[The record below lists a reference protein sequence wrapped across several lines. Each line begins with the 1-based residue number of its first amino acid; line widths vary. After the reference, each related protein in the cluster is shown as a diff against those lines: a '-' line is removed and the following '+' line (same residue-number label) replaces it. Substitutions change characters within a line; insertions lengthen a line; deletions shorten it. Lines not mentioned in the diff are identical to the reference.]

1 MTVHCSTTMASYVVV
16 TLWST
21 PSVPSWK
28 MKTLSTDLGCKSVE
42 NGEEGH
48 EGVYRMEGVCFSG
61 SQASRP
67 CKEEREVNDITHP
80 TSNPQTLGHL
90 LPGRAAAWTISVSK
104 GQIWIM

>member
-1 MTVHCSTTMASYVVV
+1 M
-16 TLWST
+16 
-21 PSVPSWK
+21 SVSK
-28 MKTLSTDLGCKSVE
+28 
-42 NGEEGH
+42 
-48 EGVYRMEGVCFSG
+48 
-61 SQASRP
+61 ASRL